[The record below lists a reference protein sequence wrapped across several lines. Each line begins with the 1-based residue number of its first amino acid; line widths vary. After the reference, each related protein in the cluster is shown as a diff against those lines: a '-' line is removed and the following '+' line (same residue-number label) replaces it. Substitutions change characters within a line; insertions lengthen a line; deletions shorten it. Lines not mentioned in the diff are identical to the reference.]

1 MYLKFSHSAKRIIYD
16 QHKLVQ
22 KTFYI
27 HSCAKLSQAMCKGR
41 RFANK
46 LTLFMHI
53 LCENI
58 FVHLIY
64 SRYVLHLNALELPN
78 DALLTLMAWRLD
90 IAKDVHPAR
99 QIIIG
104 KILHHH
110 QQQVKCGN
118 FLGNFS
124 LLHLFIRMKPKTQG
138 EYSSRVSQCA
148 RARDTF

>member
-1 MYLKFSHSAKRIIYD
+1 MPH
-16 QHKLVQ
+16 HPCNLVQ

-27 HSCAKLSQAMCKGR
+27 HSCAKLSQVMCKGR

-90 IAKDVHPAR
+90 IAKD
-99 QIIIG
+99 G
-104 KILHHH
+104 ESCCILL
-110 QQQVKCGN
+110 VK
-118 FLGNFS
+118 S
-124 LLHLFIRMKPKTQG
+124 
-138 EYSSRVSQCA
+138 
-148 RARDTF
+148 